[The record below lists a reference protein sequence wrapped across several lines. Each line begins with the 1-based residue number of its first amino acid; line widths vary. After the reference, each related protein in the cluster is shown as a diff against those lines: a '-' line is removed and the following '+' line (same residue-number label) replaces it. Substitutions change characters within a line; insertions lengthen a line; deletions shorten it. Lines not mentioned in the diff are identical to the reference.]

1 MRSVNYIVVERTTDL
16 DMSGY
21 RCAKLDPRYPTRL
34 SVEVMMS
41 GFTVYSIF
49 NVPFC
54 SVSKMTLWRAICKY
68 YCPIDRLATNR
79 HLSQK
84 KLEI

>member
-1 MRSVNYIVVERTTDL
+1 MRSVNYIGVKRTTDL

-21 RCAKLDPRYPTRL
+21 RCAKLNPRYLTRL
-34 SVEVMMS
+34 SAEVMMS
-41 GFTVYSIF
+41 GFTVYPIF

-54 SVSKMTLWRAICKY
+54 SVSKMTSWRAICKY

-79 HLSQK
+79 HLSQT